1 MADQMLPLL
10 QSMEKT
16 MASMSQLLQASLAQK
31 PTYKQDVQ
39 HNTHL
44 EVPPQQQWHPM
55 DPEKRKN
62 DVDPIHKR
70 VAEIKQSVR
79 SAHPICLRCGDKGHI
94 A

>member
-62 DVDPIHKR
+62 DVDPIHSGWLR
-70 VAEIKQSVR
+70 LSSQYGVRIRSVCDAGIK
-79 SAHPICLRCGDKGHI
+79 GT
-94 A
+94 